1 MGVVKKM
8 IKNKK
13 GFTLVE
19 ILGVLV
25 FLGIIMIIAIPNVIS
40 ILEKNRKT
48 NYVKEAEKLVS
59 TVKYEIRNQNNKPEE
74 GEIVKISLSCLN

>member
-48 NYVKEAEKLVS
+48 NYVKKQ
-59 TVKYEIRNQNNKPEE
+59 RN
-74 GEIVKISLSCLN
+74 